1 MLDWRPLRSFDE
13 GQPPT
18 PQSSSTSRQ
27 RQIVSR
33 EVLITQRQINC
44 SSIIFDNYAVGL
56 PVA

>member
-27 RQIVSR
+27 RQPGTVRSGF
-33 EVLITQRQINC
+33 VW
-44 SSIIFDNYAVGL
+44 SD
-56 PVA
+56 